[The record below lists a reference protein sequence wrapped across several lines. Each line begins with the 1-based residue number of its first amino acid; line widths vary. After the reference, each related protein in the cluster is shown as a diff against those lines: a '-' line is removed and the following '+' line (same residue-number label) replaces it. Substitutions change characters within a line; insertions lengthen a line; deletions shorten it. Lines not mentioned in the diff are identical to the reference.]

1 MIWLEAAKM
10 DVQFDPELMR
20 RHNREGPRYTSYPTA
35 LQFHERVGIAD
46 YEREARNS
54 AGARL
59 CEPLSAYVH
68 VPFCFSPCFYCGC
81 NRVITREAGRAE
93 PYLRQLEQEIGLRS
107 AYFDQARTL
116 EQLHLGGGTPTF
128 LTPALL
134 GKLLEVMGRHFSL
147 TDADG
152 RDYSIEIDPRT
163 VSSEDIHALAAL
175 GFNRVSLG
183 VQDFDPQV
191 QAAVNRLQPAALV
204 RSLLDASR
212 AAGMR
217 SINFDL
223 IYGLPLQSLTSFEL
237 TLDQVIAMRPDRLA
251 VYGYAHLPSM
261 FKAQRQIRTEDLPD
275 AAHRLSL
282 LQLAIGKLTSD
293 GYQYIGLDHF
303 ALPEDS
309 LAQAQRQGTLHRT
322 FQGYTTHA
330 SRDLVS
336 FGVSAIG
343 QVGSLFIQ
351 NYKRLQDY
359 GAALARGVL
368 PHQRGVI
375 ANADDAIRR
384 DVIQRIMC
392 HGGLE
397 FSAVERAHGIEFEDY
412 FAPELQRV
420 QSLAADGLVQSA
432 ARGFALTPR
441 GRLLMRNV
449 AMAFD
454 AYLARRDAAQP
465 QSRVI

>member
-1 MIWLEAAKM
+1 M
-10 DVQFDPELMR
+10 DIQFDPELMR

-35 LQFHERVGIAD
+35 LQFHERLGTQD
-46 YEREARNS
+46 YEREARDS
-54 AGARL
+54 AGARAG
-59 CEPLSAYVH
+59 EPLSAYVH

-81 NRVITREAGRAE
+81 NRIITRQPERAE
-93 PYLRQLEQEIGLRS
+93 PYLRQLEQEIAMRGV
-107 AYFDQARTL
+107 YFDRRRPV

-134 GKLLEVMGRHFSL
+134 GELLQAMSRHFTLSA
-147 TDADG
+147 DAG

-163 VSSEDIHALAAL
+163 VSPQDMSSLAAL

-191 QAAVNRLQPAALV
+191 QAAVNRPQPVALV
-204 RSLLDASR
+204 RSLLEAAR
-212 AAGMR
+212 ATGMR

-223 IYGLPLQSLTSFEL
+223 IYGLPLQSLTSFEM
-237 TLDQVIAMRPDRLA
+237 TLDAVIDMRPDRLA

-261 FKAQRQIRTEDLPD
+261 FKAQRQINAADLPD
-275 AAHRLSL
+275 AGRRLSL
-282 LQLAIGKLTSD
+282 LQLAIGKLTAA

-359 GAALARGVL
+359 AAALARGVL

-375 ANADDAIRR
+375 ANADDAVRR

-397 FSAVERAHGIEFEDY
+397 FSAVERAHGIEFENY
-412 FAPELQRV
+412 FALELQRV
-420 QSLAADGLVQSA
+420 QSLAQDGLVQA
-432 ARGFALTPR
+432 GMRGFALTPR

-465 QSRVI
+465 QSRAI